1 MDSTEK
7 SNEKNEKKSVD
18 LAIVNLQETIPRIV
32 HQSLDGV
39 RKDIQTLQEASKDLQ
54 LMMRGIHAEIRE
66 MKEATQGIERTIG
79 ALLDKQVIK
88 KPVKPPV
95 REISTGLDLLTQIPQ
110 HLRRTFETILKLEK
124 GATALQVSLQ
134 TGKSRPLESDY
145 LNQLVERGFVLKKH
159 IGKKVLFYGKFG
171 EINGEEEVTHSDPDR
186 SIDFV
191 AMKKMEVMNASN
203 SAEKK
208 ILGIETLEE

>member
-7 SNEKNEKKSVD
+7 TNEKKEKKSVD
-18 LAIVNLQETIPRIV
+18 LLSVNLQETIPRIV
-32 HQSLDGV
+32 YQSLDGV
-39 RKDIQTLQEASKDLQ
+39 RNDIQNLQEASKDLQ

-66 MKEATQGIERTIG
+66 IKEATQGIERTIG
-79 ALLDKQVIK
+79 SLLDKTVIK
-88 KPVKPPV
+88 KAVKPPV

-145 LNQLVERGFVLKKH
+145 LNQLTERGFVLKKH
-159 IGKKVLFYGKFG
+159 VGKKVLFVGKFG
-171 EINGEEEVTHSDPDR
+171 EINGEEEATDSDPDE
-186 SIDFV
+186 SIDFI

-203 SAEKK
+203 SSDKK
-208 ILGIETLEE
+208 IIRIETLEE